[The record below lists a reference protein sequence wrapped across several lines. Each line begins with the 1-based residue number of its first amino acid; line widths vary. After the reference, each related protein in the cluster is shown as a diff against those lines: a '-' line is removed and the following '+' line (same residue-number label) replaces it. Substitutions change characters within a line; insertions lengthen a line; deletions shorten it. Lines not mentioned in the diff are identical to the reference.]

1 MSNKFK
7 NEEETRSSLLKNK
20 NWDWTIILY
29 QGKTFSTTK
38 KLLFFCTFETE
49 NISLKHTLDFDNFK
63 GNSLLK
69 RDFYYFLCWIL
80 SFIKKYRVLFKSNS
94 ANIWQFFI
102 WKFSQHNI
110 CNPKYEKW
118 RTSDRNEKMFSRLK
132 LARQELDLISCL
144 LSFLTSPNQSKP
156 QKRQG
161 RPS

>member
-1 MSNKFK
+1 MSPKKIGIILFAFGLYLQLSNKFK

-94 ANIWQFFI
+94 ASIWQFFVENFPN
-102 WKFSQHNI
+102 K
-110 CNPKYEKW
+110 
-118 RTSDRNEKMFSRLK
+118 TSVIQNMRNEDHQIGLK
-132 LARQELDLISCL
+132 KCFVTEV
-144 LSFLTSPNQSKP
+144 
-156 QKRQG
+156 G
-161 RPS
+161 